1 MRIVARFRSGFL
13 VFSVMLASGAGQ
25 AVAQSAADNPAM
37 YRGPDR
43 E

>member
-1 MRIVARFRSGFL
+1 MSAAALIRTGF
-13 VFSVMLASGAGQ
+13 
-25 AVAQSAADNPAM
+25 AVAGALAAFAAGPAFAQSSDNPAM